1 MKTLEALQDRD
12 AFRAYYD
19 LLVEKAGVRLD
30 RDAVRYMYDRK
41 TPIMD
46 ALLKLINR

>member
-1 MKTLEALQDRD
+1 MKPIEALTDRD
-12 AFRAYYD
+12 NFKAYYD

-30 RDAVRYMYDRK
+30 RDAVRYMYDQK

-46 ALLKLINR
+46 AVIKLVCR

>member
-12 AFRAYYD
+12 NFRAYYD
-19 LLVEKAGVRLD
+19 AVVEKAGQRLD
-30 RDAVRYMYDRK
+30 RDAVRYMYDQK